1 MIPLELT
8 GIVAALA
15 CMLAAGEATR
25 QVAARVVASMPGS
38 LRERQD
44 VAERYAV
51 LDRPS
56 GLRDSTRA
64 LATSGWTITFV
75 AFFTLLAA
83 TDVTVP
89 FSLLLAGTFAL
100 FWGGAEYSQRR
111 REEDAFLAG
120 VTGQQP
126 RRHRP
131 LAASYFSLSLV
142 EWSGWLVAAA
152 LAGHVLADALSL

>member
-1 MIPLELT
+1 VIALELA
-8 GIVAALA
+8 GIIAALA
-15 CMLAAGEATR
+15 CMLVAGEATR
-25 QVAARVVASMPGS
+25 RVATRVVTSMPGS

-44 VAERYAV
+44 IAEHYAV
-51 LDRPS
+51 LDRPAR
-56 GLRDSTRA
+56 LRDSTRA

-89 FSLLLAGTFAL
+89 FSLLLAGAFSL
-100 FWGGAEYSQRR
+100 FWGAAEYSQRR
-111 REEDAFLAG
+111 RDEDAFLAG

-126 RRHRP
+126 RRHLP
-131 LAASYFSLSLV
+131 LAASYFSLNLV

-152 LAGHVLADALSL
+152 LAGHVLANALSL

>member
-1 MIPLELT
+1 VIALELA

-25 QVAARVVASMPGS
+25 RAAACVVASMPGS

-56 GLRDSTRA
+56 RLRDSTRA

-83 TDVTVP
+83 IDVTVA
-89 FSLLLAGTFAL
+89 FSILLAGAFAL
-100 FWGGAEYSQRR
+100 FWGAADYSQRR

-126 RRHRP
+126 HRHLP
-131 LAASYFSLSLV
+131 LAASYFSLNVV

-152 LAGHVLADALSL
+152 LAGQLLADALSL